1 MAVAQVGHIVHKSTR
16 KYTRVGI
23 SRTPHLGAARTT
35 VLEQTTTARGDRRL
49 DGTDGL
55 EDNGLNFA
63 HKGSSVATF
72 RRERVEDR
80 SE

>member
-1 MAVAQVGHIVHKSTR
+1 
-16 KYTRVGI
+16 
-23 SRTPHLGAARTT
+23 

-55 EDNGLNFA
+55 EDNGFNFA